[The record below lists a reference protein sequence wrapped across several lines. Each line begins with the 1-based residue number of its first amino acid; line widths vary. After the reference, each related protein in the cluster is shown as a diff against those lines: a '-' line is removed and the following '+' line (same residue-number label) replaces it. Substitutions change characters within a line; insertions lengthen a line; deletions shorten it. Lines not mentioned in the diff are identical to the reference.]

1 VAITGQ
7 LRLLALAALQIGVNW
22 RPDLLASANLLL
34 FAAILNGGD
43 HAGSGLKAPRSHA
56 RPEAKKRNQQGRAAS
71 VTGSDGIDSFKLGL
85 LTTVARSH
93 HQR

>member
-1 VAITGQ
+1 MAPPSPN
-7 LRLLALAALQIGVNW
+7 LL
-22 RPDLLASANLLL
+22 LLANLLI
-34 FAAILNGGD
+34 FVAIRRGV

-71 VTGSDGIDSFKLGL
+71 VTGSDGIDSIKLGL
-85 LTTVARSH
+85 LTAVVLSH